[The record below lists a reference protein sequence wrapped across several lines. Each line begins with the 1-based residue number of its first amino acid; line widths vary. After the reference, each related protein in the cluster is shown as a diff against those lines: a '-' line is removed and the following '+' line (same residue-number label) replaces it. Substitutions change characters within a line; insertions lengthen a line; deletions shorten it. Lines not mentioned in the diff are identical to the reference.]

1 MARTSSSCSPTI
13 PTDTTIST
21 ASRRTQQDASA
32 KRPRPQPSG
41 RRFLGPPPAAESR
54 SVSDL
59 RPVDDAAGSGAD
71 RGTSFAIRFQTTSS
85 LRIGSPTRF
94 TSSTQDS
101 CRRPNTNPT
110 ASNQQPINNY
120 YDTGQPDPL
129 RSHVFG
135 VRLDYNHSD
144 RNRFFGRVSGSNFTE
159 GAGDWTYE
167 SAPGLHALSRVRKT
181 RAGTGNWTRVPGD
194 TVIDGQIGANRF
206 LETDQRLGL
215 KEYTPSGI
223 GLPAYM
229 DRVLPV
235 PR

>member
-1 MARTSSSCSPTI
+1 MTTRPDPARPGHVIRDPFPNNII
-13 PTDTTIST
+13 P
-21 ASRRTQQDASA
+21 
-32 KRPRPQPSG
+32 
-41 RRFLGPPPAAESR
+41 
-54 SVSDL
+54 
-59 RPVDDAAGSGAD
+59 AD
-71 RGTSFAIRFQTTSS
+71 RITNPLYKLYTGFLPS
-85 LRIGSPTRF
+85 
-94 TSSTQDS
+94 
-101 CRRPNTNPT
+101 PNTNPT

-181 RAGTGNWTRVPGD
+181 RAGTGTWTRVAGD
-194 TVIDGQIGANRF
+194 TVIDGQLSANRF

-215 KEYTPSGI
+215 KEYH
-223 GLPAYM
+223 AER
-229 DRVLPV
+229 DRVACLHGSVLPV

>member
-1 MARTSSSCSPTI
+1 M
-13 PTDTTIST
+13 
-21 ASRRTQQDASA
+21 
-32 KRPRPQPSG
+32 
-41 RRFLGPPPAAESR
+41 
-54 SVSDL
+54 
-59 RPVDDAAGSGAD
+59 
-71 RGTSFAIRFQTTSS
+71 SFAIRFQVT
-85 LRIGSPTRF
+85 RIPADRITNPLYKLYTGFLPN
-94 TSSTQDS
+94 
-101 CRRPNTNPT
+101 PNTNPT
-110 ASNQQPINNY
+110 ASNQQPLNNY

-181 RAGTGNWTRVPGD
+181 RAGTGTWTRVAGD
-194 TVIDGQIGANRF
+194 TVIDGQLSANRF

-215 KEYTPSGI
+215 KEFTPSGI